1 MESERETQRLM
12 GLIMKKILIVDDQE
26 EIREL
31 VEVTLEREDYQI
43 FTADSGKK
51 AIQLAKAEKPE
62 LILMDV
68 SMPPGM
74 DGIETTRMIKSDP
87 KTMSCIIIM
96 LNGKDLDSEKAE
108 GLDAGSKEYFTKPL
122 SPLALITKVEEVLG

>member
-1 MESERETQRLM
+1 M
-12 GLIMKKILIVDDQE
+12 MKKILIVDDQP

-31 VEVTLEREDYQI
+31 VEMTLSREDYQI
-43 FTADSGKK
+43 FTADSGEK
-51 AIQLAKAEKPE
+51 AIQVAKSEKPE

-74 DGIETTRMIKSDP
+74 NGVETTRIIKSDP
-87 KTMSCIIIM
+87 ETKGCIIIM
-96 LNGKDLDSEKAE
+96 LSGKGLEEDKME
-108 GLDAGSKEYFTKPL
+108 GLNAGAKEYFVKPF